1 MRKILLVL
9 LFFGLLNELKA
20 QGIVTFKENIF
31 NNNRFKID
39 GQAATAA
46 EVAKLMANFE
56 SSQRNFVEGH
66 KQMRI
71 GSGVMILGT
80 GILLGGLI
88 NFGVS
93 NGTQDDL
100 NTYILLTGIGAGVGV
115 IGGGIR
121 GKGKKRVETAVSE
134 YNYLK
139 GRGDINQFSFQ
150 VSPGKFGLVLNF

>member
-1 MRKILLVL
+1 MRTHILT
-9 LFFGLLNELKA
+9 LFFLGFSYVSIA

-39 GQAATAA
+39 GQEAKAS
-46 EVAKLMANFE
+46 EVAKLMTNFE
-56 SSQRNFVEGH
+56 SSQKNFVEGH

-71 GSGVMILGT
+71 GSGVMILGV
-80 GILLGGLI
+80 GVILGGLI

-100 NTYILLTGIGAGVGV
+100 NTYILISGIGTGTGI
-115 IGGGIR
+115 IGGAIR
-121 GKGKKRVETAVSE
+121 RKGKKRVETAVSE

-139 GRGDINQFSFQ
+139 GRGDINQLSFQ
-150 VSPGKFGLVLNF
+150 VSPGKLGLVLNF